1 MAKRRM
7 FSLDVVDTDSFLDL
21 PASSQS
27 LYFHLGMRADDDGF
41 VSSPKRI
48 TAMVGAAGDD
58 LKLLIAKGFVTDAL
72 GRAQEAL
79 QRLAEENTRG
89 DSQTLTAVLMQ
100 LGYRVSEQVGG
111 RVPCVASG
119 LLRFDKLLGGGFIN
133 GGLHVI
139 GARPAVGKS
148 ALALQI
154 ALNAARNGVKV
165 LYLSL
170 EMSAEDCSARLVG
183 NIGGLSS
190 ARLMFGGRLTDNEYT
205 RFAEGT
211 TALSALPI
219 VFNKRTGMNVRQV
232 EALAYRE
239 KPGLLILDHLG
250 LLEPPEARLS
260 LYEATTRNSRALKL
274 LALRLNIPVLCL
286 CQLNRAAAS
295 DRSGSFRAT
304 MANLRESGA
313 IEQDGGYGDAAAQSA
328 V

>member
-100 LGYRVSEQVGG
+100 LGY
-111 RVPCVASG
+111 
-119 LLRFDKLLGGGFIN
+119 
-133 GGLHVI
+133 
-139 GARPAVGKS
+139 
-148 ALALQI
+148 
-154 ALNAARNGVKV
+154 
-165 LYLSL
+165 
-170 EMSAEDCSARLVG
+170 
-183 NIGGLSS
+183 
-190 ARLMFGGRLTDNEYT
+190 
-205 RFAEGT
+205 
-211 TALSALPI
+211 
-219 VFNKRTGMNVRQV
+219 
-232 EALAYRE
+232 
-239 KPGLLILDHLG
+239 
-250 LLEPPEARLS
+250 
-260 LYEATTRNSRALKL
+260 
-274 LALRLNIPVLCL
+274 
-286 CQLNRAAAS
+286 
-295 DRSGSFRAT
+295 
-304 MANLRESGA
+304 
-313 IEQDGGYGDAAAQSA
+313 GDAAAQSA